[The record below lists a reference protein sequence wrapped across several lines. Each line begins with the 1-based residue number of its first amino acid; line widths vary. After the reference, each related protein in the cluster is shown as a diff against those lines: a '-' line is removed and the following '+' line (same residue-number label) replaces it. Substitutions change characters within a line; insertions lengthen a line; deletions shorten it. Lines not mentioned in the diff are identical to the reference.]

1 MVYVLLD
8 GVGDLPHPDLDGKT
22 PLEAASTT
30 HMDALAKNGVMGQ
43 VISVGKGIAPESDI
57 AVFNMLGYKFQHSD
71 YAGRGVIEAIGIGID
86 FQDGDLAL
94 RGNFAT
100 LDNDGRIIDRR
111 AGRKIER
118 DDAEK
123 ISKEIE
129 SKIKFSNPNASVV
142 VAPTIGHRIIVRL
155 RDNKPLSSEI
165 TNTDPAY
172 TRVDGMGIAKAVS
185 DFMKIEKCI
194 PMEQTDDASNAA
206 NLVNEFTEQSLEIM
220 KESNEFSNPNA
231 TVVVAP
237 TIGHRIIVRLRDN
250 KPLSSEITNTD
261 PAYTRVDG
269 MGIAKAVSDFMKIEK
284 CIPMEQTDD
293 ASNAANLVNEFTE
306 QSLEIMKESNVNRQR
321 SEKNKKLL
329 NSILLRDA
337 GNKYPNVKPINEL
350 HAMNFS
356 CIVDMPVEIG
366 ISNIL
371 KMKTFNAGGLTDYE
385 EKAKVAAQAMNTE
398 NAIYVHLKG
407 PDEFG
412 HDGDAIGKMK
422 NIEEIDKRFFG
433 TLLNNIDVSKIAVM
447 ISADHSTP
455 CINKGH
461 SDDPVPLLIS
471 GDMIVND
478 NSQRFTEEDGKKGTI
493 GLIDGANVVK
503 TGIDLFKT

>member
-1 MVYVLLD
+1 MTDNDHIKIVYVLLD
-8 GVGDLPHPDLDGKT
+8 GVGDLPHPDLSGKT
-22 PLEAASTT
+22 PLEAATT
-30 HMDALAKNGVMGQ
+30 KNMNILAKNGAMGQ

-71 YAGRGVIEAIGIGID
+71 YAGRGVIEAVGIGID
-86 FQDGDLAL
+86 FKDGDLAL

-100 LDNDGRIIDRR
+100 LDNEEKIIDRR

-129 SKIKFSNPNASVV
+129 NKIKFSNPNASVV
-142 VAPTIGHRIIVRL
+142 VAPTIGHRVIVRL

-172 TRVDGMGIAKAVS
+172 GRVDGMGIAKAVS
-185 DFMKIEKCI
+185 DFMKIEKSI
-194 PMEQTDDASNAA
+194 PLEQTEDASNAA
-206 NLVNEFTEQSLEIM
+206 NLVNEFTKQALEIM
-220 KESNEFSNPNA
+220 KKSDVNK
-231 TVVVAP
+231 
-237 TIGHRIIVRLRDN
+237 HRSQN
-250 KPLSSEITNTD
+250 
-261 PAYTRVDG
+261 
-269 MGIAKAVSDFMKIEK
+269 
-284 CIPMEQTDD
+284 
-293 ASNAANLVNEFTE
+293 
-306 QSLEIMKESNVNRQR
+306 
-321 SEKNKKLL
+321 NKKLL

-350 HAMNFS
+350 HSMNFS
-356 CIVDMPVEIG
+356 CIVDMPVEVG

-371 KMKTFNAGGLTDYE
+371 KMKTFDAGGLTDYE
-385 EKAKVAAQAMNTE
+385 KKASVAAQAMKTE

-412 HDGDAIGKMK
+412 HDGDAIGKTE
-422 NIEEIDKRFFG
+422 NIEEIDQRFFG
-433 TLLNNIDVSKIAVM
+433 TLLDSIDISNTAIM

-455 CINKGH
+455 CIHKGH

-471 GDMIVND
+471 GDMITND
-478 NSQRFTEEDGKKGTI
+478 NSQRFTEEEGKNGAI
-493 GLIDGANVVK
+493 GLIEGAQVVK

>member
-1 MVYVLLD
+1 MLD
-8 GVGDLPHPDLDGKT
+8 GVGDLPHPDLAGKT
-22 PLEAASTT
+22 PLEAATT
-30 HMDALAKNGVMGQ
+30 KNMDMLAKNGIMGQ

-86 FQDGDLAL
+86 FKDGDLAL

-100 LDNDGRIIDRR
+100 LDNEGKIIDRR

-118 DDAEK
+118 EDTEK

-129 SKIKFSNPNASVV
+129 KKIRFSNPNASVV
-142 VAPTIGHRIIVRL
+142 VAPTVGHRVIVRL
-155 RDNKPLSSEI
+155 RDSKPLSSEI
-165 TNTDPAY
+165 SNTDPAY
-172 TRVDGMGIAKAVS
+172 ARVDGMGIAKAVS

-194 PMEQTDDASNAA
+194 PLEQTENAISAA
-206 NLVNEFTEQSLEIM
+206 NLVNEFTKQSLEIM
-220 KESNEFSNPNA
+220 KKSD
-231 TVVVAP
+231 V
-237 TIGHRIIVRLRDN
+237 N
-250 KPLSSEITNTD
+250 K
-261 PAYTRVDG
+261 
-269 MGIAKAVSDFMKIEK
+269 
-284 CIPMEQTDD
+284 
-293 ASNAANLVNEFTE
+293 
-306 QSLEIMKESNVNRQR
+306 QR
-321 SEKNKKLL
+321 SQKNKKLL

-337 GNKYPNVKPINEL
+337 GNKYPNVKPINDL
-350 HAMNFS
+350 HSMNFS

-371 KMKTFNAGGLTDYE
+371 KMKAFNAGGLTDYE
-385 EKAKVAAQAMNTE
+385 EKARVAAQAMETE

-422 NIEEIDKRFFG
+422 NIEEIDERFFG
-433 TLLNNIDVSKIAVM
+433 TLLDHVDVSKIAIM

-455 CINKGH
+455 SIHKGH

-471 GDMIVND
+471 GNMITND
-478 NSQRFTEEDGKKGTI
+478 DTQRFTETEAKKGAI
-493 GLIDGANVVK
+493 GLIDGVQVVK

>member
-1 MVYVLLD
+1 MLD
-8 GVGDLPHPDLDGKT
+8 GVGDLPHPDLAGKT
-22 PLEAASTT
+22 PLEAATT
-30 HMDALAKNGVMGQ
+30 KNMDVLAKNGIMGQ

-71 YAGRGVIEAIGIGID
+71 YAGRGVVEAIGIGID
-86 FQDGDLAL
+86 FKDGDLAL

-100 LDNDGRIIDRR
+100 LDNEGKIIDRR

-118 DDAEK
+118 EDVEE

-129 SKIKFSNPNASVV
+129 KEIKFLNPNASVV
-142 VAPTIGHRIIVRL
+142 VAPTVGHRVTVRL
-155 RDNKPLSSEI
+155 RDSKPLSSEI
-165 TNTDPAY
+165 SNTDPAY
-172 TRVDGMGIAKAVS
+172 GRVDGMGIAKAVS

-194 PMEQTDDASNAA
+194 PLEQTKDAISAA

-220 KESNEFSNPNA
+220 KKSD
-231 TVVVAP
+231 V
-237 TIGHRIIVRLRDN
+237 N
-250 KPLSSEITNTD
+250 K
-261 PAYTRVDG
+261 R
-269 MGIAKAVSDFMKIEK
+269 
-284 CIPMEQTDD
+284 
-293 ASNAANLVNEFTE
+293 
-306 QSLEIMKESNVNRQR
+306 R
-321 SEKNKKLL
+321 SQKNKKLL

-337 GNKYPNVKPINEL
+337 GNKYPNVKPINDL
-350 HAMNFS
+350 HSMNFS
-356 CIVDMPVEIG
+356 CIVDMPVEVG

-371 KMKTFNAGGLTDYE
+371 KMRTYNAGGLTDYE
-385 EKAKVAAQAMNTE
+385 EKASVAAQAMKTE

-433 TLLNNIDVSKIAVM
+433 TLLDHIDISKVAVM

-455 CINKGH
+455 SIHKGH
-461 SDDPVPLLIS
+461 SADPVPVLIS
-471 GDMIVND
+471 GDMITND
-478 NSQRFTEEDGKKGTI
+478 DTQRFTEAEAKNGAI
-493 GLIDGANVVK
+493 GLIEGAQVVK

>member
-1 MVYVLLD
+1 LLD
-8 GVGDLPHPDLDGKT
+8 GVGDLPHPDLAGKT
-22 PLEAASTT
+22 PLEAATT
-30 HMDALAKNGVMGQ
+30 KNMDMLAKNGIMGQ

-86 FQDGDLAL
+86 FKDGDLAL

-100 LDNDGRIIDRR
+100 LDDEGKIIDRR
-111 AGRKIER
+111 AGRRIER
-118 DDAEK
+118 EDVEK

-129 SKIKFSNPNASVV
+129 KEIKFSNPNATVV
-142 VAPTIGHRIIVRL
+142 VAPTVGHRVTVRL
-155 RDNKPLSSEI
+155 RDDKPLSSEI
-165 TNTDPAY
+165 SNTDPAY
-172 TRVDGMGIAKAVS
+172 GRVDGMGIAKAVS

-194 PMEQTDDASNAA
+194 PLEQTEDAISTA

-220 KESNEFSNPNA
+220 KKSD
-231 TVVVAP
+231 V
-237 TIGHRIIVRLRDN
+237 N
-250 KPLSSEITNTD
+250 K
-261 PAYTRVDG
+261 R
-269 MGIAKAVSDFMKIEK
+269 
-284 CIPMEQTDD
+284 
-293 ASNAANLVNEFTE
+293 
-306 QSLEIMKESNVNRQR
+306 R
-321 SEKNKKLL
+321 SQKNKKLL

-337 GNKYPNVKPINEL
+337 GNKYPNVKPINDL
-350 HAMNFS
+350 HSMNFS
-356 CIVDMPVEIG
+356 CIVDMPVEVG

-371 KMKTFNAGGLTDYE
+371 KMRAYNAGGLTDYE
-385 EKAKVAAQAMNTE
+385 EKASVAAQAMETE

-433 TLLNNIDVSKIAVM
+433 TLLDHIDVSKVAVM

-455 CINKGH
+455 SIHKGH
-461 SDDPVPLLIS
+461 SADPVPVLIS
-471 GDMIVND
+471 GDMITND
-478 NSQRFTEEDGKKGTI
+478 DTQRFTEAEAKKGAI
-493 GLIDGANVVK
+493 GLIEGAQVVK

>member
-1 MVYVLLD
+1 LLD
-8 GVGDLPHPDLDGKT
+8 GVGDLPHPDLAGKT
-22 PLEAASTT
+22 PLEAATT
-30 HMDALAKNGVMGQ
+30 KNMDMLAKNGIMGQ

-71 YAGRGVIEAIGIGID
+71 YAGRGVVEAIGIGID
-86 FQDGDLAL
+86 FKDGDLAL

-100 LDNDGRIIDRR
+100 LDNEGKIIDRR

-118 DDAEK
+118 KDVEE

-129 SKIKFSNPNASVV
+129 KEIKFSNPNTSVV
-142 VAPTIGHRIIVRL
+142 VAPTVGHRVTVRL

-165 TNTDPAY
+165 SNTDPAY
-172 TRVDGMGIAKAVS
+172 GRVDGMGIAKAVS

-194 PMEQTDDASNAA
+194 PLEQTVNAISAA

-220 KESNEFSNPNA
+220 KKSD
-231 TVVVAP
+231 V
-237 TIGHRIIVRLRDN
+237 N
-250 KPLSSEITNTD
+250 KRRT
-261 PAYTRVDG
+261 
-269 MGIAKAVSDFMKIEK
+269 
-284 CIPMEQTDD
+284 Q
-293 ASNAANLVNEFTE
+293 
-306 QSLEIMKESNVNRQR
+306 
-321 SEKNKKLL
+321 KNKKLL

-337 GNKYPNVKPINEL
+337 GNKYPNVKPINDL
-350 HAMNFS
+350 HSMNFS
-356 CIVDMPVEIG
+356 CIVDMPVEVG

-371 KMKTFNAGGLTDYE
+371 KMKTYNAGGLTDYE
-385 EKAKVAAQAMNTE
+385 EKASIAAQAMETE

-433 TLLNNIDVSKIAVM
+433 TLLDHIDVSKVAVM

-455 CINKGH
+455 SIHKGH
-461 SDDPVPLLIS
+461 SADPVPVLIS
-471 GDMIVND
+471 GHMITND
-478 NSQRFTEEDGKKGTI
+478 DTQRFTEAEAKKGAI
-493 GLIDGANVVK
+493 GLIEGAQVVK
-503 TGIDLFKT
+503 TGIELFKT

>member
-1 MVYVLLD
+1 MLD
-8 GVGDLPHPDLDGKT
+8 GVGDLPHPDLAGKT
-22 PLEAASTT
+22 PLEAATT
-30 HMDALAKNGVMGQ
+30 KNMDMLAKNGIMGQ

-86 FQDGDLAL
+86 FKDGDLAL

-100 LDNDGRIIDRR
+100 LDDEGKIIDRR
-111 AGRKIER
+111 AGRRIER
-118 DDAEK
+118 EDVEK

-129 SKIKFSNPNASVV
+129 KEIKFSNTNTTVA
-142 VAPTIGHRIIVRL
+142 VAPTVGHRVTVRL
-155 RDNKPLSSEI
+155 RDSKPLSSEI
-165 TNTDPAY
+165 SNTDPAY
-172 TRVDGMGIAKAVS
+172 ARVDGMGIAKAVS

-194 PMEQTDDASNAA
+194 PLEQSENAANAA
-206 NLVNEFTEQSLEIM
+206 NLVNEFTKQSLEIM
-220 KESNEFSNPNA
+220 KKSD
-231 TVVVAP
+231 V
-237 TIGHRIIVRLRDN
+237 N
-250 KPLSSEITNTD
+250 K
-261 PAYTRVDG
+261 
-269 MGIAKAVSDFMKIEK
+269 
-284 CIPMEQTDD
+284 
-293 ASNAANLVNEFTE
+293 
-306 QSLEIMKESNVNRQR
+306 QR
-321 SEKNKKLL
+321 SQKNKKLL

-337 GNKYPNVKPINEL
+337 GNKYPNVKPINDL
-350 HAMNFS
+350 HSMNFS

-371 KMKTFNAGGLTDYE
+371 KMKAFNAGGLTDYE
-385 EKAKVAAQAMNTE
+385 EKARVAAQAMETE

-422 NIEEIDKRFFG
+422 NIEEIDERFFG
-433 TLLNNIDVSKIAVM
+433 TLLDHVDVSKIAIM

-455 CINKGH
+455 SIHKGH

-471 GDMIVND
+471 GNMITND
-478 NSQRFTEEDGKKGTI
+478 DTQRFTETEAKKGAI
-493 GLIDGANVVK
+493 GLIDGVQVVK

>member
-1 MVYVLLD
+1 MPDNNHIKIVYVLLD

-22 PLEAASTT
+22 PLEAAVTT
-30 HMDALAKNGVMGQ
+30 NMDALAKNGVMGQ

-71 YAGRGVIEAIGIGID
+71 YAGRGVIEAIGIGVD
-86 FQDGDLAL
+86 FKDGDLAL

-100 LDNDGRIIDRR
+100 LDNEGRIIDRR

-129 SKIKFSNPNASVV
+129 NEIKFSNPDASVV

-155 RDNKPLSSEI
+155 RDSKQLSSEI

-185 DFMKIEKCI
+185 DFMEIEKCI
-194 PMEQTDDASNAA
+194 PMEQTKDASNAA
-206 NLVNEFTEQSLEIM
+206 KLVNEFTEQSLKIM
-220 KESNEFSNPNA
+220 K
-231 TVVVAP
+231 
-237 TIGHRIIVRLRDN
+237 
-250 KPLSSEITNTD
+250 K
-261 PAYTRVDG
+261 
-269 MGIAKAVSDFMKIEK
+269 
-284 CIPMEQTDD
+284 
-293 ASNAANLVNEFTE
+293 
-306 QSLEIMKESNVNRQR
+306 SNVNKQR
-321 SEKNKKLL
+321 AQKNKKLL

-350 HAMNFS
+350 HTMNFS

-433 TLLNNIDVSKIAVM
+433 TLLDNIDTSKVAVM
-447 ISADHSTP
+447 VSADHSTP

-471 GDMIVND
+471 GDMITND
-478 NSQRFTEEDGKKGTI
+478 NSQRFTEEEGKNGTI
-493 GLIDGANVVK
+493 GLVEGADVVK
-503 TGIDLFKT
+503 TGISLFKK

>member
-1 MVYVLLD
+1 MLD
-8 GVGDLPHPDLDGKT
+8 GVGDLPHPDLAGKT
-22 PLEAASTT
+22 PLEAATT
-30 HMDALAKNGVMGQ
+30 KNMDVLAKNGIMGQ

-71 YAGRGVIEAIGIGID
+71 YAGRGVVEAIGIGID
-86 FQDGDLAL
+86 FKDGDLAL

-100 LDNDGRIIDRR
+100 LDNEGKIIDRR

-118 DDAEK
+118 EDVEE

-129 SKIKFSNPNASVV
+129 KEIKFSNPNASVV
-142 VAPTIGHRIIVRL
+142 VAPTVGHRVTVRL
-155 RDNKPLSSEI
+155 RDSKPLSSEI
-165 TNTDPAY
+165 SNTDPAY
-172 TRVDGMGIAKAVS
+172 GRIDGMGIAKAVS

-194 PMEQTDDASNAA
+194 PLEQTENAISAA

-220 KESNEFSNPNA
+220 KKSD
-231 TVVVAP
+231 V
-237 TIGHRIIVRLRDN
+237 N
-250 KPLSSEITNTD
+250 K
-261 PAYTRVDG
+261 R
-269 MGIAKAVSDFMKIEK
+269 
-284 CIPMEQTDD
+284 
-293 ASNAANLVNEFTE
+293 
-306 QSLEIMKESNVNRQR
+306 R
-321 SEKNKKLL
+321 SQKNKKLL

-337 GNKYPNVKPINEL
+337 GNKYPNVKPINDL
-350 HAMNFS
+350 HSMNFA

-371 KMKTFNAGGLTDYE
+371 KMRTYNAGGLTDYE
-385 EKAKVAAQAMNTE
+385 EKASVAAQAMETE

-433 TLLNNIDVSKIAVM
+433 TLLDHIDVSKVAVM

-455 CINKGH
+455 SIHKGH
-461 SDDPVPLLIS
+461 SADPVPVLIS
-471 GDMIVND
+471 GDMITND
-478 NSQRFTEEDGKKGTI
+478 DTQRFTEAEAKKGAI
-493 GLIDGANVVK
+493 GLIEGAQVVK